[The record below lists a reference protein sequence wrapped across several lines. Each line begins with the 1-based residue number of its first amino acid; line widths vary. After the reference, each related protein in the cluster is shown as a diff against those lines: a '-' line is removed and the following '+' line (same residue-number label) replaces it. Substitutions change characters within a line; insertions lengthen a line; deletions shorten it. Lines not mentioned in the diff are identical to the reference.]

1 MRVQTSETL
10 ETHDAEMVLRA
21 LEVSLRDIST
31 EVVRQGR
38 QITLRGLGP
47 SQRTVNRNDITL
59 FEVDAENNL
68 TTIHAD
74 ITYQASALLGDAPQN
89 DLILSKLDRV
99 FDSVKMQL
107 GTRRGRVSAPPPTPE
122 PVRLSEPV
130 PDPEPI
136 PVVETPVATTTE
148 PEEVVA
154 APVLPQAAPQS
165 VEPTIPVE
173 QKPTRSSSI
182 THRSEERQQVRMFQ
196 AFQPERPKPGR
207 GWGIAALVVCAHA
220 AVILFLT
227 WPYLLV
233 LADKGTMWHSG
244 SADVQAVPSSPVVE
258 AKSPNSTA
266 EHAVPDSSLA
276 AALNA
281 SIHDEPDPEVWLESW
296 ASAMRSRDAAAQAS
310 FYADPVDRYFLKSN
324 VSNADV
330 LADKQTDIQSR
341 EDLWTFELKHI
352 VIEQKPDS
360 TARVRLVKHI
370 ISLSQF
376 AGPQMLEQSI
386 RSQLQLK
393 RIDGQWKITSE
404 QNLR

>member
-1 MRVQTSETL
+1 
-10 ETHDAEMVLRA
+10 MVLHA
-21 LEVSLRDIST
+21 LEVSLRDMST

-47 SQRTVNRNDITL
+47 SQRTVNRNDITV
-59 FEVDAENNL
+59 FEVNAENNR

-74 ITYQASALLGDAPQN
+74 VTYQASALLGDTPQN
-89 DLILSKLDRV
+89 DLVLSKLDRV

-107 GTRRGRVSAPPPTPE
+107 GTRRVRVSAPPSPE
-122 PVRLSEPV
+122 AVHLSEPV
-130 PDPEPI
+130 PDPETVVPDPEPV

-154 APVLPQAAPQS
+154 APVLPQAASQS

-196 AFQPERPKPGR
+196 ALQPERPKPGR
-207 GWGIAALVVCAHA
+207 GWGIAAIVVCAHV
-220 AVILFLT
+220 AVIVFFT

>member
-1 MRVQTSETL
+1 M
-10 ETHDAEMVLRA
+10 HDAEMVLRA

-47 SQRTVNRNDITL
+47 SQRTVNRNDITV
-59 FEVDAENNL
+59 FEVNAENNR

-74 ITYQASALLGDAPQN
+74 VTYQASALLGDAPQS
-89 DLILSKLDRV
+89 DVVLSKLDRV

-107 GTRRGRVSAPPPTPE
+107 GTRRVRVSAPPSSPE
-122 PVRLSEPV
+122 AVHLSEPV
-130 PDPEPI
+130 PDPEPV
-136 PVVETPVATTTE
+136 PAVETRVAITTQ

-154 APVLPQAAPQS
+154 APVIPQAASQS
-165 VEPTIPVE
+165 EEPTIPVE

-207 GWGIAALVVCAHA
+207 GWGIAAIVVCAHA

-233 LADKGTMWHSG
+233 LADKGTIWHSG

-258 AKSPNSTA
+258 AKSPNSAA

-296 ASAMRSRDAAAQAS
+296 ASAMRSQDATAQAS
-310 FYADPVDRYFLKSN
+310 FYADPVDRYLLKSN

-330 LADKQTDIQSR
+330 LADKQTDILSR
-341 EDLWTFELKHI
+341 EGLWTIELKDI

-376 AGPQMLEQSI
+376 AGPQILDQSI
-386 RSQLQLK
+386 RSQLKLK

>member
-10 ETHDAEMVLRA
+10 ETHDAEMVLCA

-47 SQRTVNRNDITL
+47 SQRTVNRNDITV
-59 FEVDAENNL
+59 FEVNAENNR

-74 ITYQASALLGDAPQN
+74 VTYQASALLGDAPQS
-89 DLILSKLDRV
+89 DLVLLKLDRV

-107 GTRRGRVSAPPPTPE
+107 GTRRVRVSAPPLSPE
-122 PVRLSEPV
+122 AVHLSEPV
-130 PDPEPI
+130 PDPEPV
-136 PVVETPVATTTE
+136 PAVETPVATTTQ

-154 APVLPQAAPQS
+154 APVIPQAASQS

-173 QKPTRSSSI
+173 QKPTTSSSI
-182 THRSEERQQVRMFQ
+182 THRSEERREILMFQ
-196 AFQPERPKPGR
+196 ALQPERSKPGR
-207 GWGIAALVVCAHA
+207 RWGIAAAVGCALA
-220 AVILFLT
+220 AVLVFLT
-227 WPYLLV
+227 WPYLLA
-233 LADKGTMWHSG
+233 LADKGTIWYSG
-244 SADVQAVPSSPVVE
+244 SVDVQALPPSPVVE
-258 AKSPNSTA
+258 AKSPSITA

-276 AALNA
+276 AALNS

-296 ASAMRSRDAAAQAS
+296 ASAMRTQDAVAQAS

-341 EDLWTFELKHI
+341 EDLWTFELKDI

-376 AGPQMLEQSI
+376 AGPQVLEQSI
-386 RSQLQLK
+386 RSELKLK
-393 RIDGQWKITSE
+393 RIDGQWKITAE